1 MSSSLMPSETLRTP
15 LLEHTLKH
23 NLTKSAESWRVR
35 KIASDEDKGF
45 WVSSEHLRPYTL
57 EAVSPHQTDA
67 PQPSFSTP
75 VGHETIS
82 HRSESSSRGSNR
94 KVSRQT
100 VEDTLDAVR
109 ELDLNTSD
117 VVFGVGILNIELR
130 RMNYGTEYDL
140 AALPTN
146 VHGWPVKYTKL
157 SDSEPE
163 KTPVTRRRE
172 PKVGEDSLQAFPR
185 MHFRKTL
192 EAARNLR
199 LNARDFVFSNGSLRI
214 VLEKM
219 DDGADNDLVT
229 LPKTINGWPVIFTC
243 LKTSRP
249 D

>member
-1 MSSSLMPSETLRTP
+1 M
-15 LLEHTLKH
+15 
-23 NLTKSAESWRVR
+23 
-35 KIASDEDKGF
+35 
-45 WVSSEHLRPYTL
+45 
-57 EAVSPHQTDA
+57 
-67 PQPSFSTP
+67 
-75 VGHETIS
+75 
-82 HRSESSSRGSNR
+82 
-94 KVSRQT
+94 
-100 VEDTLDAVR
+100 
-109 ELDLNTSD
+109 
-117 VVFGVGILNIELR
+117 NIELR